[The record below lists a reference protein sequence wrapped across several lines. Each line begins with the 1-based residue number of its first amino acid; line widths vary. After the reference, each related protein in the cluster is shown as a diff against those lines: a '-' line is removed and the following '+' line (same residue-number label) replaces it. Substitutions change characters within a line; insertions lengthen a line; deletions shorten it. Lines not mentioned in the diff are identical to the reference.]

1 MLKQRIITA
10 LVLLPI
16 VLWGLFGLGA
26 EHFGWFVSVIV
37 GLGAW
42 EWARLSGLTSQ
53 LHRWV
58 YAVFVLGVV
67 YLAHY
72 FAGISVLYVSL
83 IWWAIA
89 TFFVLTY
96 PSSVS
101 RWRSTIVRLLL
112 GVLTLVPLWVGM
124 VFIRTAEIPAF
135 PELDP
140 LWVLLYVMMI
150 VWVADTGAY
159 FAGKAWGKRKLAPA
173 VSPGKSWAGVW
184 GGVAATSI
192 LALLASWGLGGGLF
206 FCLQLVLLTLMV
218 TAVSVIGDLTESMF
232 KREEGIKDSS
242 QLLPGHGGVLDRID
256 SMNAAIPVFACLAML
271 LGWVS

>member
-16 VLWGLFGLGA
+16 VLWGLFGLAA
-26 EHFGWFVSVIV
+26 EHFGWFVAVIV
-37 GLGAW
+37 GLGGW

-53 LHRWV
+53 FQRCLYAMVVLAAVYVVDQWV
-58 YAVFVLGVV
+58 GRA
-67 YLAHY
+67 A
-72 FAGISVLYVSL
+72 LYVSL
-83 IWWAIA
+83 VWWFAA
-89 TFFVLTY
+89 TVFVLTY
-96 PSSVS
+96 PNSVS
-101 RWRSTIVRLLL
+101 VWRASLSRLLIGL
-112 GVLTLVPLWVGM
+112 LTLVPLWVGM
-124 VFIRTAEIPAF
+124 VFIRTATIPAF

-184 GGVAATSI
+184 GGVAATS
-192 LALLASWGLGGGLF
+192 LLAVVASRYLDGSLSF
-206 FCLQLVLLTLMV
+206 SLQLVLLTLLV

-256 SMNAAIPVFACLAML
+256 SLNAAIPVFACLLIL